1 MKADLHM
8 HTTFS
13 DGRKTYSELIEGLK
27 QADVDVFSITDHDT
41 IQAVEDIQKLAEKNG
56 LTYIPGVEL
65 STVEGQKSIHVLGY
79 FTDTSYQKE
88 SLHDYFNF
96 IRKARE
102 ERAKKMI
109 ENFKI
114 YHDIHIT
121 YEEVIEH
128 SNGIIA
134 RPHLAKAITAKYPK
148 WTHDLVFEKIIG
160 ESCPS
165 YVPTSEMDVA
175 SGIDFLRAHHCIVVL
190 AHPTLIPN
198 DIRDKVMSN
207 DFDGIEAV
215 YYRNKPGEEKTF
227 RSFAKKRGM
236 IITGGSDYHGIE
248 GDTKHGQI
256 GDVVLTGRD
265 LKKTLKKLKR

>member
-13 DGRKTYSELIEGLK
+13 DGRKTYQEVVEGVK
-27 QADVDVFSITDHDT
+27 SAGIDVFSITDHDT
-41 IQAVEDIQKLAEKNG
+41 IQSVDAIQKLALEND

-65 STVEGQKSIHVLGY
+65 STVEDQKSIHILGY
-79 FTDTSYQKE
+79 FTDDSYLKE
-88 SLHDYFNF
+88 SLHDYFKF
-96 IRKARE
+96 IKKARE

-109 ENFKI
+109 KNFKI

-121 YEEVIEH
+121 YEEVVAL

-160 ESCPS
+160 EHCLA
-165 YVPTSEMDVA
+165 YVPTSEMDVQ
-175 SGIDFLRAHHCIVVL
+175 SGIDFLREHNCVVVL
-190 AHPTLIPN
+190 AHPTLIPSP
-198 DIRDKVMSN
+198 IKEKVMQY

-215 YYRNKPGEEKTF
+215 YYRNKSGEEKAF
-227 RSFAKKRGM
+227 RTFAKKRGM

-248 GDTKHGQI
+248 GDTLHGQL
-256 GDVVLTGRD
+256 GDVFIFGRD
-265 LKKTLKKLKR
+265 LKKTLKKIKR